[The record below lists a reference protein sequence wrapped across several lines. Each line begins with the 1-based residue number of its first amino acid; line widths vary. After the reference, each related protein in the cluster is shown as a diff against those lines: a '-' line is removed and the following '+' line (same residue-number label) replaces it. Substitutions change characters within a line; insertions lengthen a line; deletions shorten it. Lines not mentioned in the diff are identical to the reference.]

1 MIRSR
6 PLLGTF
12 VEIHVVGDDAATSN
26 AIDAAFQ
33 AIETVQDFMSFHDKN
48 SQLTTLNCH
57 AHQQPV
63 TVHPWLYATLV
74 RAARVHRQASH
85 WFDCTVADVLV
96 KQQQLPA
103 PDVIPNHPT
112 TQADVQLLAHLQVS
126 YRHPLWL
133 DLGGIAK
140 GFAVDMAVH
149 VLRQHHIQQATVN
162 AGGDLRV
169 FGQSPIPISI
179 RRPSDPQQ
187 LLDLGSLHNGAC
199 ATSAIYHSM
208 QDYNGKTVS
217 ALIDPTTRTSLMT
230 AHSFTVF
237 APTATIADA
246 LAKVVAI
253 SGNAVHPCLA
263 QFGAIAHIEY
273 R

>member
-12 VEIHVVGDDAATSN
+12 VEIHAVGDDATTSN
-26 AIDAAFQ
+26 SIDAAFQ
-33 AIETVQDFMSFHDKN
+33 AIETVQNIMSFHDQN
-48 SQLTTLNCH
+48 SQLTTLNCR
-57 AHQQPV
+57 AHQQPI

-74 RAARVHRQASH
+74 RAARIHRLSERL
-85 WFDCTVADVLV
+85 FDCAIADVLV

-103 PDVIPNHPT
+103 PDLTLNIKA
-112 TQADVQLLAHLQVS
+112 TQADVQLLPNSQIA
-126 YRHPLWL
+126 YREPLWL

-140 GFAVDMAVH
+140 GFAVDMAIH
-149 VLRQHHIQQATVN
+149 TLRQHKVQQATVN

-169 FGQSPIPISI
+169 YGRSAIPISI
-179 RRPSDPQQ
+179 RRPSNPQQ
-187 LLDLGSLHNGAC
+187 LLELGSLQNGAC

-208 QDYNGKTVS
+208 QNYNGQTVS
-217 ALIDPTTRTSLMT
+217 ALIDPTTRRSLMT

-246 LAKVVAI
+246 LTKVVAI
-253 SGNAVHPCLA
+253 SGNAVHPCLTR
-263 QFGAIAHIEY
+263 FGAIAHIEY
-273 R
+273 H

>member
-12 VEIHVVGDDAATSN
+12 VEIHVVGDDAATAN
-26 AIDAAFQ
+26 AIDAAFK
-33 AIETVQDFMSFHDKN
+33 AIETVQNLMSFHDKN

-57 AHQQPV
+57 AHQQPI

-74 RAARVHRQASH
+74 RAARIHSQAARL
-85 WFDCTVADVLV
+85 FDCTIADVLV

-103 PDVIPNHPT
+103 PDVILNHRA
-112 TQADVQLLAHLQVS
+112 TQADVQLLTYSQVS

-140 GFAVDMAVH
+140 GFAVDMAIH
-149 VLRQHHIQQATVN
+149 TLRQHKIQQATVN

-169 FGQSPIPISI
+169 FGASAIPISI
-179 RRPSDPQQ
+179 RRPSHPQQ
-187 LLDLGSLHNGAC
+187 LLDLGSLQNGAC
-199 ATSAIYHSM
+199 ATSAIYHST
-208 QDYNGKTVS
+208 QEYDGQPVS
-217 ALIDPTTRTSLMT
+217 TLIDPTTRTSLMI

-246 LAKVVAI
+246 LTKVVAI
-253 SGNAVHPCLA
+253 SGDAVHPCLTR
-263 QFGAIAHIEY
+263 FGAIAHIEY

>member
-12 VEIHVVGDDAATSN
+12 VEIRVEGDDLATSH

-33 AIETVQDFMSFHDKN
+33 TIETVQNLMSFHDKN
-48 SQLTTLNCH
+48 SQLTTLNRH
-57 AHQQPV
+57 AHQHPI

-74 RAARVHRQASH
+74 RAARIYRQAEGF
-85 WFDCTVADVLV
+85 FDCAIADVLV

-103 PDVIPNHPT
+103 PDLILNNKP
-112 TQADVQLLAHLQVS
+112 TQADVQLLADSRVS
-126 YRHPLWL
+126 YRQPLWL

-140 GFAVDMAVH
+140 GFAVDMAIH
-149 VLRQHHIQQATVN
+149 TLRQHKIQQATVN

-169 FGQSPIPISI
+169 FGASAIPISI
-179 RRPSDPQQ
+179 RRPSNPQQ
-187 LLDLGSLHNGAC
+187 LLDLGSLQNGAC

-208 QDYNGKTVS
+208 QDYDGQTVS

-246 LAKVVAI
+246 LTKVVAI
-253 SGNAVHPCLA
+253 SGNAVHPCLSR
-263 QFGAIAHIEY
+263 FGAIAHIEY